1 MCSHVTILLSL
12 FRNQI
17 LIFLHEIMNYF
28 NELFFLA
35 ELLFMIILKNMKLN
49 LSTNTPFVYIKFSE
63 MEQHRLLRKQSLQKN
78 NSDVTVFEN
87 QRRNLLPPFDWG
99 SK

>member
-1 MCSHVTILLSL
+1 
-12 FRNQI
+12 
-17 LIFLHEIMNYF
+17 
-28 NELFFLA
+28 
-35 ELLFMIILKNMKLN
+35 MKLN